1 MWKNKKI
8 TYKTYKIYKTYKT
21 YKTVYIK
28 LNIDKF
34 LNKKISL

>member
-1 MWKNKKI
+1 MQKNKKI
-8 TYKTYKIYKTYKT
+8 TYKTYKT

-34 LNKKISL
+34 SNKKIS